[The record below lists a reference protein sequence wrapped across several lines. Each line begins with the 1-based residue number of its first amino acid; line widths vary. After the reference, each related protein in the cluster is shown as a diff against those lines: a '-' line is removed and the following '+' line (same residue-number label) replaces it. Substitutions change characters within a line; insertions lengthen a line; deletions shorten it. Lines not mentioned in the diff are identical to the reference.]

1 MKKLLFLAL
10 ASCALLSPLALSAQK
25 KTQPKK
31 ATPEPLTL
39 KTEADTISYAFG
51 VMMVKSGIQPYMI
64 QMGVVADTAAVRS
77 DYKTKIDKENDSLK
91 KDKLGKEL
99 AFKLDSLNK
108 SNLKNTDEF
117 LAGFNQAMNQNKE
130 KNAFNMGMALGSQ
143 LASMSENITKEVLSD
158 GEEFNKQ
165 AFVAAFTCGLKGEKL
180 LIEDA
185 EEIVQAAS
193 EKAREA
199 AELKKN
205 EGLKEEYSEQIA
217 AGEAFLAEN
226 KTKDDV
232 VTLPSGLQYKIL
244 KKGTGAMPT
253 ESSRVKVDY
262 VGTLLDGKQFDSSI
276 ERGEPAVFGVTQV
289 IKGWTEAL
297 LLMPVG
303 SKWIIYVPSDLA
315 YGSRDTGAIKPYS
328 TLIFE
333 IELLGIEE

>member
-10 ASCALLSPLALSAQK
+10 ASCAFLSPLALSAQK
-25 KTQPKK
+25 KTQPGKV
-31 ATPEPLTL
+31 TPEPLTL
-39 KTEADTISYAFG
+39 KTGADTISYAFG
-51 VMMVKSGIQPYMI
+51 AMMGKSGIQI
-64 QMGVVADTAAVRS
+64 QMGVVADTAAVKS
-77 DYKTKIDKENDSLK
+77 DYKTKIEKEKDSLE

-108 SNLKNTDEF
+108 SNLKNTDDF
-117 LAGFNQAMNQNKE
+117 LAGFNQAMNQSKD
-130 KNAFNMGMALGSQ
+130 KNAFNMGVALGSQ
-143 LASMSENITKEVLSD
+143 FAPMSENITKELFRGND
-158 GEEFNKQ
+158 KFDKQ
-165 AFVAAFTCGLKGEKL
+165 TFVAAFTSSLKEEKL
-180 LIEDA
+180 LIENP

-205 EGLKEEYSEQIA
+205 EGLKEEYAEKIA

-226 KTKDDV
+226 KTKDGV
-232 VTLPSGLQYKIL
+232 VTLPNGLQYKIE
-244 KKGTGAMPT
+244 KEGTGPVPT
-253 ESSRVKVDY
+253 EEDRVKVDY
-262 VGTLLDGKQFDSSI
+262 VGTLLDGEQFDSSI

-303 SKWIIYVPSDLA
+303 SKWIIYVPYDLA
-315 YGSRDTGAIKPYS
+315 YGSRDTGSIKPYS
-328 TLIFE
+328 TLVFE

>member
-1 MKKLLFLAL
+1 MKKLLFLVL
-10 ASCALLSPLALSAQK
+10 ASCALFSPLALSAQK
-25 KTQPKK
+25 KQLKK

-39 KTEADTISYAFG
+39 KTSADTISYAFG
-51 VMMVKSGIQPYMI
+51 VMMVKSGIQSYMG

-77 DYKTKIDKENDSLK
+77 EYKTKIEKENDSSR

-99 AFKLDSLNK
+99 AFKMDSLNK
-108 SNLKNTDEF
+108 ANLKNTDDF
-117 LAGFNQAMNQNKE
+117 LAGFNQAMSQSKD
-130 KNAFNMGMALGSQ
+130 KNAFNIGVALGSQ
-143 LASMSENITKEVLSD
+143 FASMSENITKEMFD
-158 GEEFNKQ
+158 GNDEFNKQ
-165 AFVAAFTCGLKGEKL
+165 AFVAAFTSSLKDEKL
-180 LIEDA
+180 LIEDS

-193 EKAREA
+193 EKVREA
-199 AELKKN
+199 AELKKS
-205 EGLKEEYSEQIA
+205 EGLKEEFAEQIE

-232 VTLPSGLQYKIL
+232 VTLPSGLQYKIV
-244 KKGTGAMPT
+244 KAGTGTVPT
-253 ESSRVKVDY
+253 ATDRVKVDY
-262 VGTLLDGKQFDSSI
+262 VGTLLDGEQFDSSI

-333 IELLGIEE
+333 IELLDIEE

>member
-1 MKKLLFLAL
+1 MKKFLFLAF
-10 ASCALLSPLALSAQK
+10 AFCALLSPLALSAQK
-25 KTQPKK
+25 KTQSKK
-31 ATPEPLTL
+31 ATPEPITL

-51 VMMVKSGIQPYMI
+51 VMMVKSGIQAYMA
-64 QMGVVADTAAVRS
+64 QMGVVADTAAVS
-77 DYKTKIDKENDSLK
+77 SEYKTKIEKEDNSSQ

-108 SNLKNTDEF
+108 ANLKNTDEF
-117 LAGFNQAMNQNKE
+117 LAGFNQAMNQTKD
-130 KNAFNMGMALGSQ
+130 KNAFNIGVALGSQ
-143 LASMSENITKEVLSD
+143 FASMSENITKEMFNGND
-158 GEEFNKQ
+158 EFNKQ
-165 AFVAAFTCGLKGEKL
+165 AFVAAFASSLKDEKL
-180 LIEDA
+180 LIEDS

-199 AELKKN
+199 AELKKS
-205 EGLKEEYSEQIA
+205 EGLKEKFGEQIA

-226 KTKDDV
+226 KTKDGV
-232 VTLPSGLQYKIL
+232 VALPSGLQYKVV
-244 KKGTGAMPT
+244 KAGTGAVPT
-253 ESSRVKVDY
+253 ESDRVKVDY
-262 VGTLLDGKQFDSSI
+262 VGTLLDGEQFDSSI

-333 IELLGIEE
+333 IELLDIEH

>member
-10 ASCALLSPLALSAQK
+10 ASCALISPLALSAQK

-31 ATPEPLTL
+31 ATPEPVAL
-39 KTEADTISYAFG
+39 KTSADSISYAFG

-64 QMGVVADTAAVRS
+64 QMGVVGDTAAVRA
-77 DYKTKIDKENDSLK
+77 DYQGKIEKETDIQK
-91 KDKLGKEL
+91 KNKLNKEL
-99 AFKLDSLNK
+99 TFKLDSLNK
-108 SNLKNTDEF
+108 ANAQNVDEF
-117 LAGFNQAMNQNKE
+117 LAGLNQSMNQNDERK
-130 KNAFNMGMALGSQ
+130 AFSLGVAIGSQ
-143 LASMSENITKEVLSD
+143 FSSMSENISKEIFA
-158 GEEFNKQ
+158 GEDLFNKKVFVS
-165 AFVAAFTCGLKGEKL
+165 AFSSSLKNEDL

-199 AELKKN
+199 AELKKT
-205 EGLKEEYSEQIA
+205 EGLKEQYAEQIA

-226 KTKDDV
+226 KTKDGV
-232 VTLPSGLQYKIL
+232 VTLPSGLQYKVV
-244 KKGTGAMPT
+244 KQGTGPKPT
-253 ESSRVKVDY
+253 SSDRVKVDY
-262 VGTLLDGKQFDSSI
+262 VGTLINGEQFDSSV
-276 ERGEPAVFGVTQV
+276 ERGEPVVLGVTQV

-303 SKWIIYVPSDLA
+303 SKWMIYVPYELG
-315 YGSRDTGAIKPYS
+315 YGSRDTGSIKPYS